1 MSRNS
6 QTGKMTPS
14 KENYLKVMLGLSSEG
29 GIRSIDIATALGVSK
44 ASVSNMM
51 NVLRD
56 EGYVTK
62 EKYGVV
68 TLTESG
74 KNVAANIKRRY
85 EVLRRFLH
93 YVLGVEAGI
102 AAEDACHMEHL
113 ISSETADCMD
123 RKLEKLSE
131 YQYGIEL

>member
-1 MSRNS
+1 MSGNS

-29 GIRSIDIATALGVSK
+29 GIRLIDIATALGVSK

-74 KNVAANIKRRY
+74 KNVAANIKRR
-85 EVLRRFLH
+85 
-93 YVLGVEAGI
+93 
-102 AAEDACHMEHL
+102 
-113 ISSETADCMD
+113 
-123 RKLEKLSE
+123 
-131 YQYGIEL
+131 